1 MRVFLLTCLT
11 MVFFASN
18 SLLTRAGV
26 ADGMDPL
33 AFAALR
39 VGAGAAFLG
48 VIALWQRGRVPLRG
62 GARALSVLALS
73 VYLFGFSL
81 SYLTLDA
88 GLGALVLFAT
98 VQLCLFGAAVYFKD
112 TITGRRWVGMG
123 MALGGLGLLLLP
135 GGDTVV
141 DMAGVGWM
149 ALGGVGWALYTYM
162 GKSSEWALG
171 NSAGNFLL
179 STGVLLLAAPLW
191 WGADVTPLGLACAVV
206 SGAIASGLGYALWFV
221 VLPQI
226 ATTTAGVAQ
235 LCVPVLAVVG
245 GAVLLSEAITF
256 RIVIACAVVLGGIA
270 LATIPPR
277 KPRTPNP
284 GKSA

>member
-1 MRVFLLTCLT
+1 MRLFLLTCLT
-11 MVFFASN
+11 MLFFASN

-33 AFAALR
+33 TFAAIR
-39 VGAGAAFLG
+39 VGAGAVFLG
-48 VIALWQRGRVPLRG
+48 ALALWQKGQVPLRG
-62 GARALSVLALS
+62 RTRMLSVIALS

-88 GLGALVLFAT
+88 GLGALILFAT
-98 VQLCLFGAAVYFKD
+98 VQLCLFGAA
-112 TITGRRWVGMG
+112 ITFGEVISLRRWLGMG
-123 MALGGLGLLLLP
+123 LALGGLGLLLLP
-135 GGDTVV
+135 GGGTTV
-141 DMAGVGWM
+141 DGLGAAWM
-149 ALGGVGWALYTYM
+149 ALGGAGWALYTYM
-162 GKSSEWALG
+162 GKSSSWALG

-191 WGADVTPLGLACAVV
+191 WGGAITPLGLVCAVA

-221 VLPQI
+221 VLPQM

-235 LCVPVLAVVG
+235 LCVPVIAVIG
-245 GAVLLSEAITF
+245 GAILLAEPVTLP
-256 RIVIACAVVLGGIA
+256 VMGACAVVLGGIA

-277 KPRTPNP
+277 RQNR
-284 GKSA
+284 A